1 MKETDSAFKACPFC
15 KEQIRQEAIKCR
27 FCGEWLKPGSESKLM
42 TIASLPRTEF
52 SALMSYLGSLNK
64 GKTKTMSAAAL
75 EQRRRAARI
84 AADKRRERGPES
96 PALELKRLI
105 GHMNIRRDEQLLVS
119 LDDREKE
126 IVYGRFV
133 NGKTLQEM
141 ADKFGVTRE
150 RIRQIQDRALRKMSR
165 AAQSAGNS
173 IRGDSIAAADATP

>member
-1 MKETDSAFKACPFC
+1 MNETENELHNADNNRKD
-15 KEQIRQEAIKCR
+15 EQMNE
-27 FCGEWLKPGSESKLM
+27 SE
-42 TIASLPRTEF
+42 II
-52 SALMSYLGSLNK
+52 
-64 GKTKTMSAAAL
+64 
-75 EQRRRAARI
+75 RRAMSILGKRTSERKKISSRANAKRPRKRNSKGLASEI
-84 AADKRRERGPES
+84 SLTDKRRDRGLES

-141 ADKFGVTRE
+141 ADKFGLTRE
-150 RIRQIQDRALRKMSR
+150 RIRQIQDGSLRKMSR

-173 IRGDSIAAADATP
+173 IRGDSIAAADTTP